1 MAGVANAEI
10 LSRFGLKVLI
20 LEQNKKL
27 SMETTN
33 VYHEWFHTGT
43 LYTILADKLRTT
55 RYCLGAVDDLLE
67 FYSGFQRMNLLPGSK
82 GFSVKGPGWFD
93 QNQVEYRYQKSFL
106 HPWWAFSVARARWLV
121 EEIKGHD
128 WLRRKAGSSHDGF
141 RLNPFMIFKHFSSG
155 KKCESVTSPDMGIRT
170 QEILGD
176 LVRSFLLQ
184 GGKIQLD
191 NKVISVKEKKSSCDV
206 LCHNGKIFSSDKI
219 LYCCAQGVSRL
230 RPEIPIKI
238 SYAPMHVCHGLGS
251 NAKSFV
257 ELHPN
262 PSKCINL
269 IVKERGFGLAGGISF
284 EKQEQARTYA
294 EFLWKEHSRRNPKL
308 KLLDSY
314 IGLKQEALIPGQPRN
329 YLYHI
334 LPVSPRQWAV
344 ILGKFT
350 LMFSMAPEFARLAL
364 GKNPPRSTTE
374 SKIPLDRPNQ
384 HSSLIAKPRWRA
396 AAEKYL
402 GAPWE

>member
-1 MAGVANAEI
+1 
-10 LSRFGLKVLI
+10 
-20 LEQNKKL
+20 
-27 SMETTN
+27 METTN

-67 FYSGFQRMNLLPGSK
+67 FYSGFQRMNLLPGSR
-82 GFSVKGPGWFD
+82 GFSVNGPGWFD
-93 QNQVEYRYQKSFL
+93 RNQVEYRYQKSIL

-121 EEIKGHD
+121 EEIKTHD

-141 RLNPFMIFKHFSSG
+141 RFNPLMIFKHFSLEKST
-155 KKCESVTSPDMGIRT
+155 ETVTSPDMGIRT

-176 LVRSFLLQ
+176 LVKSFVLQ
-184 GGKIQLD
+184 GGKIET
-191 NKVISVKEKKSSCDV
+191 NKKVISVKENKTSCEV
-206 LCHNGKIFSSDKI
+206 RCQAGKRFLSRKI
-219 LYCCAQGVSRL
+219 LYCCAQGVTRL

-238 SYAPMHVCHGLGS
+238 SYAPMHVCHGLAGD
-251 NAKSFV
+251 AKSFV

-284 EKQEQARTYA
+284 EKQEQAKAYS
-294 EFLWKEHSRRNPKL
+294 EYLWREHSRRNPKL
-308 KLLDSY
+308 KLIESY
-314 IGLKQEALIPGQPRN
+314 MGLKQEALIPGQPRN

-334 LPVSPRQWAV
+334 LPLSTRQWAV

-364 GKNPPRSTTE
+364 GKNPPRSATE
-374 SKIPLDRPNQ
+374 PKISSDTQNQ

-402 GAPWE
+402 GFPWE